1 LSKIGEIRFRGG
13 YVIRG
18 KIKTC
23 TVTRKSTG
31 KWFASVVYE
40 PEAVGEGNV
49 LLEEKKTSVGI
60 DLGVSRFATLS
71 DGTVFANPRFYER
84 DMERIAVA
92 SRRMAKYEKG
102 SKERL
107 KYGRHLA
114 HAYEHIVNRR
124 KAFLDGVSR
133 YLADHYDLIAM
144 EDLNIKEMMESS
156 AAHSLPRA
164 IGSAAWN
171 MLTTMTI
178 RKAENAGGKV
188 VLVDPRYTS
197 QCCSGCGQLVPKDLS
212 VRRHVCPGCG
222 LDIDRDFNASLNILG
237 LAVQTGPM
245 CEYR

>member
-1 LSKIGEIRFRGG
+1 
-13 YVIRG
+13 
-18 KIKTC
+18 
-23 TVTRKSTG
+23 
-31 KWFASVVYE
+31 
-40 PEAVGEGNV
+40 
-49 LLEEKKTSVGI
+49 
-60 DLGVSRFATLS
+60 
-71 DGTVFANPRFYER
+71 
-84 DMERIAVA
+84 
-92 SRRMAKYEKG
+92 
-102 SKERL
+102 
-107 KYGRHLA
+107 
-114 HAYEHIVNRR
+114 
-124 KAFLDGVSR
+124 
-133 YLADHYDLIAM
+133 
-144 EDLNIKEMMESS
+144 MMESS

-188 VLVDPRYTS
+188 VLVDPHYTS